1 MHQRSRQ
8 GRTLETWEVRE
19 KGDKAK
25 HLFVKEACQH
35 DQMMWGREREWPL
48 VLAVRLFLV
57 TFDVIVSIEWRV
69 RSQISGDYSENL
81 ELG

>member
-1 MHQRSRQ
+1 
-8 GRTLETWEVRE
+8 
-19 KGDKAK
+19 
-25 HLFVKEACQH
+25 
-35 DQMMWGREREWPL
+35 MMWGREREWPL

-57 TFDVIVSIEWRV
+57 AFDVIVSIEWRV